1 VMDSDLARLSNLIYE
16 KPESFGDE
24 ITYLGWRLFHWF
36 EDRGSQ
42 AAIVIADNGSC
53 AALVFR
59 GTQVTNGKLHQRLID
74 LKTNLKMWR
83 RGAFH
88 AGYHQA
94 VSWLSIQA
102 HSRVPRNIPL
112 YITGH
117 SLGGA
122 MATVYACQAEHPI
135 TALVTFGAPK
145 AIIDPAFLGFKEIRR
160 YRLSFDPFTM
170 WPPNP
175 NLTHPAPAIPLNSH
189 IGHST
194 WNYIHALSDQR
205 AARAA

>member
-1 VMDSDLARLSNLIYE
+1 MDSSLARLSHLIYK
-16 KPESFGDE
+16 KPESFGTE
-24 ITYLGWRLFHWF
+24 ITYFDWYLSHWF
-36 EDRGSQ
+36 DDRGSQ
-42 AAIVIADNGSC
+42 AAIVLAHDRSC

-59 GTQVTNGKLHQRLID
+59 GTQVTDGKLYQRLTD

-102 HSRVPRNIPL
+102 HSRVPREIPL
-112 YITGH
+112 YVTGH

-122 MATVYACQAEHPI
+122 LATVYACQAEHPI

-145 AIIDPAFLGFKEIRR
+145 AISQPLYTETRR
-160 YRLSFDPFTM
+160 YRLCLDPFTM

-175 NLTHPAPAIPLNSH
+175 NLTHPTPAIPLDSH
-189 IGHST
+189 FGHST
-194 WNYIHALSDQR
+194 WNYIHALPDQ
-205 AARAA
+205 